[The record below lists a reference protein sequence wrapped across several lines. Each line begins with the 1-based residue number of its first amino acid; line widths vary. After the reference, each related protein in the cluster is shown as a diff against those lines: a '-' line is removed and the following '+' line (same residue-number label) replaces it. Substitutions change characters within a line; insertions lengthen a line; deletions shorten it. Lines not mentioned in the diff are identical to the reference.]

1 MKTVIIGAG
10 SDLGVHIDGAHLG
23 PLQLMNDMKNI
34 YHGEMINLMQDE
46 KIVKSRNLSDKK
58 KNNVELE
65 KFNTALYKIE
75 LKKLE
80 EKLFPI
86 TLGGDHSVAISSALA
101 DAKVND
107 GHIGLIWI
115 DAHTDFNTFE
125 TTVTGNLHGLP
136 CAAITGYKCEEL
148 RTFYDGECIDPRKT
162 VIIGAR
168 SIDPWEEDNLR
179 YAGVTIYSTEDIKT
193 KGVKTV
199 IEEAFKIAMDRNK
212 SVHVSYDIDVIDPD
226 IAPGVS
232 VPEVDGIT
240 EEEATEILETV
251 LKHVND
257 ISSMDIVE
265 FNPLRDENRK
275 TEQIALNLLARTV
288 QVVEEK
294 KGKYFQ
300 EKKY

>member
-58 KNNVELE
+58 KNNIEVE

-75 LKKLE
+75 LKKIE
-80 EKLFPI
+80 EGLFPI
-86 TLGGDHSVAISSALA
+86 TLGGDHSIAVSSALA
-101 DAKVND
+101 DSKIND
-107 GHIGLIWI
+107 GHIGMIWI

-148 RTFYDGECIDPRKT
+148 RTFFDGECIDPRKT

-179 YAGVTIYSTEDIKT
+179 YAGVTIYSTEDLRT
-193 KGVKTV
+193 KGIKTV
-199 IEEAFKIAMDRNK
+199 IEEAFKIAMERNK

-226 IAPGVS
+226 VAPGVS

-240 EEEATEILETV
+240 EQEATDILEEV

-265 FNPLRDENRK
+265 FNPLRDEDRK

-294 KGKYFQ
+294 KGKFFQ

>member
-58 KNNVELE
+58 KNNVEVE

-75 LKKLE
+75 LQKIE
-80 EKLFPI
+80 EGLFPI
-86 TLGGDHSVAISSALA
+86 TLGGDHSIAVSSALA
-101 DAKVND
+101 DAKKND
-107 GHIGLIWI
+107 GHIGMIWI

-148 RTFYDGECIDPRKT
+148 RTFFDGECIDPRKT

-179 YAGVTIYSTEDIKT
+179 YAGVTIYSTEDLRT
-193 KGVKTV
+193 KGIKTV
-199 IEEAFKIAMDRNK
+199 IEEAFKIAMERNK

-226 IAPGVS
+226 VAPGVS

-240 EEEATEILETV
+240 EQEATDILEEV

-265 FNPLRDENRK
+265 FNPLRDEDRK

-294 KGKYFQ
+294 KGKFFQ